1 MEEESNH
8 RYAYTSSFPSTERAA
23 HRVSPVKDNMPSG
36 ALLEQPKD

>member
-8 RYAYTSSFPSTERAA
+8 RYAYTSFPSTERAA